1 MTSSLDGSLFRT
13 NMLYKQ
19 SCGLSWFQH
28 AALFMTEAPSSPR
41 TDLTQSPEHNHQ
53 RKNGP
58 KIRARNS
65 LVVCSP
71 SHTQNSPNTGV
82 SMMQSR

>member
-1 MTSSLDGSLFRT
+1 MASSLDGSLFRT

-19 SCGLSWFQH
+19 SSGLLWFQH
-28 AALFMTEAPSSPR
+28 AALFMTEGAEQPENRPDPVS
-41 TDLTQSPEHNHQ
+41 EHNHQ